1 MSERTAGRIT
11 GIHTI
16 GVPVTDQDAALRFY
30 VDTLGFEKRMDA
42 PLPQAGARWIEV
54 APPGSA
60 VSVALVAAGEERPS
74 GGESGIRFTTDD
86 APALHGTLGASGI
99 EVGDLLNWP
108 GVPPMFTFRDPDGNG
123 LTAIQTDT
131 AP

>member
-1 MSERTAGRIT
+1 
-11 GIHTI
+11 
-16 GVPVTDQDAALRFY
+16 
-30 VDTLGFEKRMDA
+30 MDA
-42 PLPQAGARWIEV
+42 PLPQGTRWIEV

-60 VSVALVAAGEERPS
+60 VSVALVAAGEEQPS

-86 APALHGTLGASGI
+86 APALHGALGASGI

>member
-1 MSERTAGRIT
+1 MSESSTGRIT

-16 GVPVTDQDAALRFY
+16 GVPVSDQDTALRFY
-30 VDTLGFEKRMDA
+30 VGTLGFEERMDA
-42 PLPQAGARWIEV
+42 PLPQGARWIEV

-74 GGESGIRFTTDD
+74 GGESGIRFTTGD
-86 APALHGTLGASGI
+86 APALHRALGASGVQ
-99 EVGDLLNWP
+99 VGEFLQWP

-123 LTAIQTDT
+123 LTATQTDT
-131 AP
+131 GP